1 MKRQKD
7 QESSAIDIKDHESHE
22 IKEETHTKEEKI
34 HPGQH

>member
-7 QESSAIDIKDHESHE
+7 QESSAIDIKDHESDD
-22 IKEETHTKEEKI
+22 IKEEVQDKEEKI